1 MSERDVGRVG
11 DEKRA
16 GERAGRWIGVS
27 FVLSTI
33 ASIGLM
39 VVYIAGGQVQLEGI
53 LIAIALG
60 GLGVGLV
67 VWGKDLLPGGD
78 DVQQRKPHGSPES
91 ERDALADEFE
101 EGAEDI
107 GRRTVLRRMG
117 AAAAG
122 ALGLAALFPIRSFG
136 SAPGSDLERTN
147 WAQGVRLV
155 TADGEPVSIDDLDTG
170 GFLTVFPADDVGS
183 ADAQAV
189 LVRVDPNELDLSEE
203 RLGWTQDGYVAYS
216 KICTHAGC
224 PVGLYEQQTKELFC
238 PCHQSIFDVLRGAV
252 PTGGPATRALPQ
264 LPLSVD
270 ADGNLVAAGDFPEPV
285 GPTFWTT
292 FK

>member
-1 MSERDVGRVG
+1 MSEREPRS
-11 DEKRA
+11 A
-16 GERAGRWIGVS
+16 ARWIGIS
-27 FVLSTI
+27 FVASTI

-53 LIAIALG
+53 LIGIALG
-60 GLGVGLV
+60 GLGIGLV

-78 DVQQRKPHGSPES
+78 DVQKRAAHGSSAS
-91 ERDALADEFE
+91 ERDALADDFE

-147 WAQGVRLV
+147 WRQGVRLV
-155 TADGEPVSIDDLDTG
+155 TADGEPVSIDDLDEG
-170 GFLTVFPADDVGS
+170 GFLTVFPEDDVGS
-183 ADAQAV
+183 ADGQAV
-189 LVRVDPNELDLSEE
+189 LVRVDPDELDLSEE

-238 PCHQSIFDVLRGAV
+238 PCHQSIFDVLRGAA

-270 ADGNLVAAGDFPEPV
+270 ADGNLVATGDFPEPV

>member
-1 MSERDVGRVG
+1 MITRDPR
-11 DEKRA
+11 RA
-16 GERAGRWIGVS
+16 ARSIGVA

-60 GLGVGLV
+60 GLGFGLI
-67 VWGKDLLPGGD
+67 VWGKDLLPGGA
-78 DVQQRKPHGSPES
+78 DVQQR
-91 ERDALADEFE
+91 RDLASAPSDQEGLEDDFE

-107 GRRTVLRRMG
+107 GRRTLLRRMF

-136 SAPGSDLERTN
+136 SAPGSDLEHTK

-155 TADGEPVSIDDLDTG
+155 TASQKTVSIDDLEVG
-170 GFLTVFPADDVGS
+170 GFLTVFPETEVGS

-189 LVRVDPNELDLSEE
+189 LIRVDPDELELSEE
-203 RLGWTQDGYVAYS
+203 RVGWTQDGYVAYS

-224 PVGLYEQQTKELFC
+224 PVGLYERETKELFC
-238 PCHQSIFDVLRGAV
+238 PCHQSIFNVLRGAT

-270 ADGNLVAAGDFPEPV
+270 AEGNLVANGDFPEPV